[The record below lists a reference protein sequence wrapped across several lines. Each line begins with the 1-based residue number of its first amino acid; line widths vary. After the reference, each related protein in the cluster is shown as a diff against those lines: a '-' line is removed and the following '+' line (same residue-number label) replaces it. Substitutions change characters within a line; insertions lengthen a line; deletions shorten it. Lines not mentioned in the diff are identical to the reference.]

1 MIEASSALGFEQVSG
16 CVPMMKFIASDL
28 AAAKQKA
35 TRALGD
41 KMVVVGVRELPSGDV
56 EITASD
62 KPAPAA
68 PEPAPKANFAG
79 AAKDAV
85 DEGPFKMGAGARL
98 NENIESKFSA
108 DALTKLSSE
117 LTGGAAARALDMSN
131 ATVRSMAEILTPH
144 GIGEALLAAIID
156 GARQSQID
164 EDLYRLE
171 TGFREAFTY
180 APLQMAPTSPIM
192 LVGPT
197 GAGKTSTAAKLAAL
211 AQPGATMITADVG
224 RAGAIDQIRAY
235 GEALGADYFIAES
248 PLDVAQILRSE
259 RPRGAVVFDTP
270 GVSPFDSGD
279 IAALRSYREA
289 ADAEP
294 VLVLQASG
302 DADEYVDWALAFK
315 EIGVKRCILTKF
327 DATKRVGAGLR
338 AAFEG
343 GLALAHFSETA
354 FVSEGLLSASPEF
367 LARRLIAG
375 RPGRIG

>member
-1 MIEASSALGFEQVSG
+1 
-16 CVPMMKFIASDL
+16 MKFIASDL
-28 AAAKQKA
+28 NAAKGKA
-35 TRALGD
+35 RRALGD
-41 KMVVVGVRELPSGDV
+41 KAVIISVRELPSGDV
-56 EITASD
+56 EVTASD

-68 PEPAPKANFAG
+68 PQPAPKASFAG
-79 AAKDAV
+79 AAREAV

-108 DALTKLSSE
+108 DALSKLSSK
-117 LTGGAAARALDMSN
+117 LSGGKNVRALDMSDHS
-131 ATVRSMAEILTPH
+131 VRSLAEILAPH
-144 GIGEALLAAIID
+144 GVGESLLAALVD
-156 GARQSQID
+156 GARRSQID

-171 TGFREAFTY
+171 TAFRETFVF
-180 APLQMAPTSPIM
+180 APLHFSPTSPIM

-197 GAGKTSTAAKLAAL
+197 GAGKTSSAAKLAA
-211 AQPGATMITADVG
+211 ASQQNGPPATMITADVG
-224 RAGAIDQIRAY
+224 RAGAIDQIRSY
-235 GEALGADYFIAES
+235 GDALGAAYFIAES
-248 PLDVAQILRSE
+248 PLDVAQILRSH
-259 RPRGAVVFDTP
+259 RPAGAVLFDTP

-279 IAALRSYREA
+279 LAALRSYREA

-294 VLVLQASG
+294 VLVLPASG

-354 FVSEGLLSASPEF
+354 FISEGLLNASPEF
-367 LARRLIAG
+367 LARRLIAT
-375 RPGRIG
+375 RPGKIS